1 MKIQIP
7 FVTVKVI
14 SLFQWFCH
22 SQSTVSNIS
31 FETAFRDCT
40 DTRDKFYFHNVKK
53 KKNCPVDHPKQAI
66 DLEKYGWG
74 GQSKGHKIWVSY
86 RVGGINIKIRDLENC
101 TSWKRPGFTMAIN
114 LFLFSKYGSKLL
126 FLKKEKK
133 KRIKCKYSKGYVVGS
148 KGNSN
153 TVQCLEQWLYNIKKE
168 ISP

>member
-1 MKIQIP
+1 M
-7 FVTVKVI
+7 
-14 SLFQWFCH
+14 S
-22 SQSTVSNIS
+22 
-31 FETAFRDCT
+31 
-40 DTRDKFYFHNVKK
+40 KK

-133 KRIKCKYSKGYVVGS
+133 KELNVNIQKDMLLALKAIP
-148 KGNSN
+148 
-153 TVQCLEQWLYNIKKE
+153 TQYNV
-168 ISP
+168 